1 MAYTTQDLV
10 ALGNEIDTNANSYY
24 LSGGV
29 ANTANDEAT
38 AIAINATRETI
49 LVLKTALSTSTMFA
63 AIDGLEHQALTPQ
76 QSRYLDSVL
85 RLQQINPSMDAKI
98 IAAIRAMFLEG
109 VTVSRA
115 AIEAVLVRPGNR
127 LEQLYQSGLI
137 SEVGNF
143 TPSTPSQIRAAL
155 A

>member
-1 MAYTTQDLV
+1 MAYTTQDLI
-10 ALGNEIDTNANSYY
+10 ALSNEINTNANDYY
-24 LSGGV
+24 PAGGV
-29 ANTANDEAT
+29 ANTANDEANS
-38 AIAINATRETI
+38 IAINQVRETI

-85 RLQQINPSMDAKI
+85 RLQQINPSMDTKI
-98 IAAIRAMFLEG
+98 IAAIRAMFIEG

-127 LEQLYQSGLI
+127 LEQLYQAGTI
-137 SEVGNF
+137 SQVGSF